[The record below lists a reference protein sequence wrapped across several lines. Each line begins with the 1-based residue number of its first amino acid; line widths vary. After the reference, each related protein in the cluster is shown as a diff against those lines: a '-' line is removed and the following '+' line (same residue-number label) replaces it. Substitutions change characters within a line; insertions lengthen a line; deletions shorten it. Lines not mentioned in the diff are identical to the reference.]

1 MEKIEMAGG
10 KKILVVDD
18 EFMILDMMK
27 TVFGNAGYEVFT
39 AENAETALK
48 ILGPEN
54 IMVMFLDLS
63 LPGMNGIDLCKKIR
77 KENQIAIIFA
87 FTGYSNLFGL
97 LECRAAGFD
106 DFFEKPTDIRL
117 LLKAVQEAF
126 EKLER
131 WRIPELDLV

>member
-1 MEKIEMAGG
+1 MAGG

-18 EFMILDMMK
+18 EAMILEMMK

-39 AENAETALK
+39 AKNAQTALQV
-48 ILGPEN
+48 LGQEN

-63 LPGMNGIDLCKKIR
+63 LPGMNGIELCKKIR
-77 KENQIAIIFA
+77 RENQIAIIFA

-106 DFFEKPTDIRL
+106 DFFEKPTDIKI
-117 LLKAVQEAF
+117 LLKAVQDAF
-126 EKLER
+126 EKLAR
-131 WRIPELDLV
+131 WRTAELDLV